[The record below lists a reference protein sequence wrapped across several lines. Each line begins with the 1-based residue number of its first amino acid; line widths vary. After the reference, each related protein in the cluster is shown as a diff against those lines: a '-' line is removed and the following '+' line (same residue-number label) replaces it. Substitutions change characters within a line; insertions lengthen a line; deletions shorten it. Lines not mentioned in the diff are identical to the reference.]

1 MLRCVLREARGYLL
15 RYLITKTLNFFRH
28 FNGRRKHDSK
38 KDQAPFGDVAC
49 ETEYYYK
56 QDKKMLQ
63 VLKEKTQ
70 DEVKHM
76 QREVQVMQKKIE
88 EYNRGISEN
97 MRFLKNLEKDLSTS
111 KKKA

>member
-1 MLRCVLREARGYLL
+1 
-15 RYLITKTLNFFRH
+15 
-28 FNGRRKHDSK
+28 
-38 KDQAPFGDVAC
+38 
-49 ETEYYYK
+49 
-56 QDKKMLQ
+56 MLQ

-76 QREVQVMQKKIE
+76 QREVQIMQKKIE